1 MKKKEPW
8 KKSYPMVFLC
18 PQCGSY
24 TIMRESGGLGWYD
37 SNGQMF
43 SPMVNAKE
51 IKNKFAYDVI
61 MKKWEDYIV
70 GFKELT

>member
-1 MKKKEPW
+1 MLCQQCQIEMKKKEPW

-43 SPMVNAKE
+43 SPIVNAKE
-51 IKNKFAYDVI
+51 LKNSLNEGSMNDPHI
-61 MKKWEDYIV
+61 
-70 GFKELT
+70 